1 MPDQPMPRRLPEGIT
16 RSGGDFVVDAELV
29 AGSLGLTAEQ
39 FLRESRHGIV
49 YSVVERGE
57 GEDSGRT
64 RLTLRYRARSWSVTL
79 EEGSHDRSERD
90 RPAG

>member
-1 MPDQPMPRRLPEGIT
+1 MPDQPMPRLPDGIT
-16 RSGGDFVVDAELV
+16 QAGDDFIVDADLV

-57 GEDSGRT
+57 GEDRGRT

-79 EEGSHDRSERD
+79 EDAHHDRADRS
-90 RPAG
+90 RPAR